1 MQALLDAIANNARDA
16 IAVCWFFASWT
27 IYTRYVQYAARR
39 RKSLTSAMVVAR
51 RQWMA
56 QLLAR
61 DNRITDASIIANL
74 ERNVSFLASSAL
86 LIVAALLTTLAGTET
101 AVNILASIPLTTP
114 ASREL
119 WEVKVMLLAVVF
131 IYAFFQ
137 FTWSMRQYS
146 FLSILVGAAPNAVKG
161 SAPDEALR
169 DGFVD
174 HAAQVATLAAFAFNQ
189 GLRAYYFALA
199 VLAWLVS
206 APVFMLATSLV
217 VWVLYRR
224 EFHSPAVRAL
234 RGVAHARG
242 AAGP

>member
-1 MQALLDAIANNARDA
+1 MQALIDAVTGNPYDTL
-16 IAVCWFFASWT
+16 AVCWFFASWT
-27 IYTRYVQYAARR
+27 IYTRYVQHAARSR
-39 RKSLTSAMVVAR
+39 NSLTRVLVQSR
-51 RQWMA
+51 RDWMSH
-56 QLLAR
+56 LLNR
-61 DNRITDASIIANL
+61 ENRITDASIIANL

-101 AVNILASIPLTTP
+101 AVNLLASIPLTTP

-119 WEVKVMLLAVVF
+119 WEVKVMLLLVVF

-146 FLSILVGAAPNAVKG
+146 FLSILVGAAPD
-161 SAPDEALR
+161 SARLG
-169 DGFVD
+169 DGERERFVD
-174 HAAQVATLAAFAFNQ
+174 GASQVATLAAFAFNQ

-206 APVFMLATSLV
+206 APAFMVATSVV

-234 RGVAHARG
+234 KSLH
-242 AAGP
+242 

>member
-1 MQALLDAIANNARDA
+1 MQALIDAVTGNPYDTL
-16 IAVCWFFASWT
+16 AVCWFFASWT
-27 IYTRYVQYAARR
+27 IYTRYVQHAARSR
-39 RKSLTSAMVVAR
+39 NSLTRVLVQSR
-51 RQWMA
+51 RDWMSH
-56 QLLAR
+56 LLNR
-61 DNRITDASIIANL
+61 ENRITDASIIANL

-101 AVNILASIPLTTP
+101 AVNLLASIPLTTP

-119 WEVKVMLLAVVF
+119 WEVKVMLLLVVF

-146 FLSILVGAAPNAVKG
+146 FLSILVGAAPD
-161 SAPDEALR
+161 SARLG
-169 DGFVD
+169 DGERERFVGG
-174 HAAQVATLAAFAFNQ
+174 ASQVATLAAFAFNQ

-206 APVFMLATSLV
+206 APAFMVATSVV

-234 RGVAHARG
+234 KSLH
-242 AAGP
+242 

>member
-1 MQALLDAIANNARDA
+1 MQALIDAVTGNPYDTL
-16 IAVCWFFASWT
+16 AVCWFFASWT
-27 IYTRYVQYAARR
+27 IYTRYVQHAARSR
-39 RKSLTSAMVVAR
+39 NSLTRVLVQSR
-51 RQWMA
+51 RDWMGH
-56 QLLAR
+56 LLNR
-61 DNRITDASIIANL
+61 ENRITDASIIANL

-101 AVNILASIPLTTP
+101 AVNLLASIPLTTP

-119 WEVKVMLLAVVF
+119 WEVKVMLLLVVF
-131 IYAFFQ
+131 IFAFFQ

-146 FLSILVGAAPNAVKG
+146 FLSILVGAAPD
-161 SAPDEALR
+161 SARLGDGER
-169 DGFVD
+169 DRFVD
-174 HAAQVATLAAFAFNQ
+174 GASQVATLAAFAFNQ

-206 APVFMLATSLV
+206 APAFMVATSVV

-234 RGVAHARG
+234 KSLH
-242 AAGP
+242 

>member
-1 MQALLDAIANNARDA
+1 MSSLLDAIIANPYDTL
-16 IAVCWFFASWT
+16 AVCWFFAGWT
-27 IYTRYVQYAARR
+27 VYTRYVQYAARSR
-39 RKSLTSAMVVAR
+39 NSLTRALLQSR
-51 RQWMA
+51 RDWMT
-56 QLLAR
+56 QLLDR
-61 DNRITDASIIANL
+61 ENRITDASIIANL

-114 ASREL
+114 SSREL
-119 WEVKVMLLAVVF
+119 WEVKVMLLLVVF

-146 FLSILVGAAPNAVKG
+146 FLSILVGAAP
-161 SAPDEALR
+161 
-169 DGFVD
+169 DGARLDDAQRERFVGG
-174 HAAQVATLAAFAFNQ
+174 ASQVATLAAFAFNQ

-206 APVFMLATSLV
+206 APVFMAATSVV

-234 RGVAHARG
+234 RSLH
-242 AAGP
+242 

>member
-1 MQALLDAIANNARDA
+1 MQALIDAVTGNPYDTL
-16 IAVCWFFASWT
+16 AVCWFFASWT
-27 IYTRYVQYAARR
+27 IYTRYVQHAARSR
-39 RKSLTSAMVVAR
+39 NSLTRVLVQSR
-51 RQWMA
+51 RDWMSH
-56 QLLAR
+56 LLNR

-101 AVNILASIPLTTP
+101 AVNLLASIPLTTP

-119 WEVKVMLLAVVF
+119 WEVKVMLLLVVF

-146 FLSILVGAAPNAVKG
+146 FLSILVGAAPD
-161 SAPDEALR
+161 SAQLGDGER
-169 DGFVD
+169 DRFVD
-174 HAAQVATLAAFAFNQ
+174 GASDVATLAAFAFNQ

-206 APVFMLATSLV
+206 APAFMVATSVV

-234 RGVAHARG
+234 KSLH
-242 AAGP
+242 

>member
-1 MQALLDAIANNARDA
+1 MQALFDAIALNPYDA

-27 IYTRYVQYAARR
+27 IYTRYVQRAAGSRNSLTRVLVTARR
-39 RKSLTSAMVVAR
+39 DWMSHLLT
-51 RQWMA
+51 
-56 QLLAR
+56 R

-119 WEVKVMLLAVVF
+119 WEVKVMLLVVVF

-146 FLSILVGAAPNAVKG
+146 FLSILVGAAPD
-161 SAPDEALR
+161 SARLDDAGRER
-169 DGFVD
+169 FVNG
-174 HAAQVATLAAFAFNQ
+174 AAQVATLAAFAFNQ

-206 APVFMLATSLV
+206 APVFMAATSV
-217 VWVLYRR
+217 VIWVLYRR

-234 RGVAHARG
+234 KSLH
-242 AAGP
+242 

>member
-1 MQALLDAIANNARDA
+1 MQALIDAVTGNPYDTL
-16 IAVCWFFASWT
+16 AVCWFFASWT
-27 IYTRYVQYAARR
+27 IYTRYVQHAARSR
-39 RKSLTSAMVVAR
+39 NSLTRVLVQSR
-51 RQWMA
+51 RDWMDH
-56 QLLAR
+56 LLNR

-101 AVNILASIPLTTP
+101 AVNLLASIPLTTP

-119 WEVKVMLLAVVF
+119 WEVKVMLLLVVF

-146 FLSILVGAAPNAVKG
+146 FLSILVGAAPD
-161 SAPDEALR
+161 SARLG
-169 DGFVD
+169 DGERERFVD
-174 HAAQVATLAAFAFNQ
+174 GASQVATLAAFAFNQ

-206 APVFMLATSLV
+206 APAFMVATSVV

-234 RGVAHARG
+234 KSLH
-242 AAGP
+242 

>member
-1 MQALLDAIANNARDA
+1 MQALIDAITGNPYDTL
-16 IAVCWFFASWT
+16 AVCWFFASWT
-27 IYTRYVQYAARR
+27 IYTRYVQHAARSR
-39 RKSLTSAMVVAR
+39 NSLTRVLVQSR
-51 RQWMA
+51 RDWMSH
-56 QLLAR
+56 LLNR

-101 AVNILASIPLTTP
+101 AVNLLASIPLTTP

-119 WEVKVMLLAVVF
+119 WEVKVMLLLVVF

-146 FLSILVGAAPNAVKG
+146 FLSILVGAAPD
-161 SAPDEALR
+161 SARLG
-169 DGFVD
+169 DGERERFIGG
-174 HAAQVATLAAFAFNQ
+174 ASQVATLAAFAFNQ

-206 APVFMLATSLV
+206 APAFMVATSVV

-234 RGVAHARG
+234 KSLH
-242 AAGP
+242 